1 MPENREFRVHH
12 ILCTQLY
19 QGLGYSGD
27 FCTNMTAI
35 VSDLRANPDQSVRLV
50 AKGDMICA
58 NCPNRVGT
66 DFCTNGDNHVVIKD
80 RDLLELLHLVENKC
94 YTYNELLQHSRQ
106 YLTESIFIASCANCN
121 WYRQGICK
129 FEDFNK

>member
-1 MPENREFRVHH
+1 MPENKEFRVHH

-19 QGLGYSGD
+19 QGLGYSSD

-50 AKGDMICA
+50 AKGDMICV

-66 DFCTNGDNHVVIKD
+66 DFCSNGDNHVVIKD
-80 RDLLELLHLVENKC
+80 RNLLAPLHLVEGES
-94 YTYNELLQHSRQ
+94 YTYSELIEHSRQ
-106 YLTESIFIASCANCN
+106 YLTREIFEESCSKCN
-121 WYRQGICK
+121 WYKQGVCK
-129 FEDFNK
+129 YEDFG

>member
-1 MPENREFRVHH
+1 MPNIKEFRVHH

-27 FCTNMTAI
+27 FCTNMTAV

-50 AKGDMICA
+50 AKGDVICK

-66 DFCTNGDNHVVIKD
+66 DLCTNGDNHVVIKD
-80 RDLLELLHLVENKC
+80 RKLLAPLHLEEGET
-94 YTYNELLQHSRQ
+94 YTYRELLQHSRQ
-106 YLTESIFIASCANCN
+106 YLTESVFTESCANCN

-129 FEDFNK
+129 YEDFDK